1 MIREVAPNVYER
13 RVHPE
18 GVAWFLNTFLIL
30 TDQANIYIDSGLGS
44 YALEDFDKIA
54 DPIKPNI
61 LIYTHYHFDHVWG
74 SGALE
79 FSKVI
84 ACEPFNTLLQDDFD
98 LSYAYFKELK
108 EGKVTCVYADTLI
121 EYKTQIGPLTLYP
134 APGHTRDGLIIHDTR
149 NNLVI
154 VGDNLPDQGKGLLP
168 EIEDSAAYMKTLL
181 LIQSLQPKTLLGSHC
196 DEVSAKQVEAM
207 MKSLTSTVKV

>member
-44 YALEDFDKIA
+44 FALEDFDKIA
-54 DPIKPNI
+54 DETKPNI

-84 ACEPFNTLLQDDFD
+84 ACEPFNALLQDDFE

-108 EGKVTCVYADTLI
+108 EGKVSCVYADTLI

-154 VGDNLPDQGKGLLP
+154 MGDNLPDQGKGILP
-168 EIEDSAAYMKTLL
+168 EIEDSAAIMKTLL
-181 LIQSLQPKTLLGSHC
+181 LIQSLQPKILLGSHC
-196 DEVSAKQVEAM
+196 DEVNAKQVEVM

>member
-30 TDQANIYIDSGLGS
+30 IEQANIYIDSGLGS
-44 YALEDFDKIA
+44 RALEDFDKIA
-54 DPIKPNI
+54 DETKPNI

-84 ACEPFNTLLQDDFD
+84 ACEPFNSLLQDDFE

-149 NNLVI
+149 SNLVI
-154 VGDNLPDQGKGLLP
+154 VSDNLPDQGKGLLP
-168 EIEDSAAYMKTLL
+168 EIEDRSAYMKTLL
-181 LIQSLQPKTLLGSHC
+181 LIQSLQAKILLGSHC
-196 DEVSAKQVEAM
+196 DEVNVKQLEVM

>member
-18 GVAWFLNTFLIL
+18 GVTWFLNTYLIL
-30 TDQANIYIDSGLGS
+30 TDQANVYIDSGLGS
-44 YALEDFDKIA
+44 NALEDFDKIA
-54 DPIKPNI
+54 DPSKLNI

-79 FSKVI
+79 FTKVI
-84 ACEPFNTLLQDDFD
+84 ACDPFNTLLQDDFE

-134 APGHTRDGLIIHDTR
+134 APGHTRDGLILFDTR

-154 VGDNLPDQGKGLLP
+154 MGDNLPDQGKGLLP

-181 LIQSLQPKTLLGSHC
+181 LIQSLQPKILLGSHC
-196 DEVSAKQVEAM
+196 DEVSIKQIEVM